1 MIIDKAFVRNT
12 LFILLL
18 ALVAISVSGCAS
30 NSPHKNSTVLIDG
43 GNGLENFNR
52 VGDAN
57 WHTSENSIQANQSKT
72 TYAYLVSK
80 SPYKN
85 FKLIVEFWT
94 SDNANS
100 GVFFRCQEPQN
111 ITAENCYEANIF
123 DQRPDP
129 SYGTG
134 GIVLIAN
141 SPNPMP
147 KAGGKWNTYEITAN
161 GSQLTVVLNG
171 KTTVGLSDNKLA
183 QGFIALQWG
192 SGIVKFRRVEIVQL

>member
-1 MIIDKAFVRNT
+1 MMKDKVKVRSRP
-12 LFILLL
+12 FILSL
-18 ALVAISVSGCAS
+18 ALVAMSVSGCAS

-52 VGDAN
+52 VGEAN
-57 WHTSENSIQANQSKT
+57 WQSTENDIQANKSKS

-80 SPYKN
+80 SEYKN
-85 FKLIVEFWT
+85 FRLKVEFWA
-94 SDNANS
+94 SDDANS
-100 GVFFRCQEPQN
+100 GVFFRCQDPQN

-134 GIVLIAN
+134 GIVLIAK
-141 SPNPMP
+141 SPTPMP

-161 GSQLTVVLNG
+161 GSRLMLVLNG
-171 KTTVGLSDNKLA
+171 ISTVDIQDNKLA
-183 QGFIALQWG
+183 EGYLALQWG
-192 SGIVKFRRVEIVQL
+192 GGTIKFRRVEIQAL

>member
-1 MIIDKAFVRNT
+1 MMISKAHVRNS
-12 LFILLL
+12 LFIHSL
-18 ALVAISVSGCAS
+18 ALVAMSVSGCAS
-30 NSPHKNSTVLIDG
+30 NNPHKNSIVLIDG

-52 VGDAN
+52 IGDAN
-57 WHTSENSIQANQSKT
+57 WQVTENDIQADQSKT

-85 FKLIVEFWT
+85 FRLTVEFWT
-94 SDNANS
+94 SDDANS
-100 GVFFRCQEPQN
+100 GVFFRCQDPQN

-134 GIVLIAN
+134 GIVLIAK

-147 KAGGKWNTYEITAN
+147 KAGGKWNTYEITAKD
-161 GSQLTVVLNG
+161 SQLTLVLNG
-171 KTTVGLSDNKLA
+171 VTTVDIKDSKLT
-183 QGFIALQWG
+183 QGYIALQWG
-192 SGIVKFRRVEIVQL
+192 SGMVKFRRVEIEQL